1 MTFEDYHFKPFIQ
14 RALEK
19 LGFQKA
25 TPIQEAVIPLIK
37 EGKSVVAQSR
47 TGSGKTHSFLLPLLD
62 RMAYGQGTQLVITAP
77 SRELA
82 DQLFQAARQIAAQS
96 EQALRIERAYG
107 GTDSK
112 RQLEHLSKYQP
123 EIVIGTPGRL
133 LALVKAQAID
143 IHKVKAFVVDE
154 ADMTLDMGFLATVD
168 QIAGRMPEDLQMT
181 VFSATI
187 PDKLRPFLKKY
198 LQSPEWVKIDN
209 KALISPSIRNI
220 LFPLRGR
227 NKDQLL
233 LEILT
238 VGHPY
243 LVLIFANTID
253 KVEHLYQLLKKEGL
267 AVAKI
272 HGDLP
277 SRERRRVMRQI
288 QNLEYQYVV
297 ATDLAARGIDI
308 EGVSHVV
315 NYEIPKEL
323 EFFIHRVGRTGRKGQ
338 KGIAITFY
346 HPDQQAAIEWLE
358 KRGIQ
363 FESMDLKRGEW
374 VKVTDHK
381 ERQLRRDR
389 HKEDVDHVVKGMV
402 NRSKKQQVKP
412 GYKQKLKRNIKEYKH
427 KKYNQKQ
434 RQKARDQRKANKEKF
449 K

>member
-19 LGFQKA
+19 LGFQKS

-47 TGSGKTHSFLLPLLD
+47 TGSGKTHSFLLPLMD

-96 EQALRIERAYG
+96 KQALRIERAYG

-168 QIAGRMPEDLQMT
+168 QIAGRMPEDLQMA

>member
-434 RQKARDQRKANKEKF
+434 RQKARDQRKANKGKF

>member
-47 TGSGKTHSFLLPLLD
+47 TGSGKTHSFLLPLMD

-168 QIAGRMPEDLQMT
+168 QIAGRMPEDLQMA

-187 PDKLRPFLKKY
+187 PDKLRLFLKKY

>member
-14 RALEK
+14 RALEE

-47 TGSGKTHSFLLPLLD
+47 TGSGKTHSFLLPLMD

-168 QIAGRMPEDLQMT
+168 QIAGRMPEDLQMA

-323 EFFIHRVGRTGRKGQ
+323 EFFVHRVGRTGRKGQ

-389 HKEDVDHVVKGMV
+389 HKEDVDHVVQGMV